1 MAAIT
6 RSFDV
11 SVWQKS
17 QSRWVGLPGRHDEA
31 RVRELRAQGH
41 DIRAYAVEEL
51 EPGRAER
58 LAEIDRM
65 LSEVRDRCLCAQDR
79 VTLRKALLRRKA
91 QLLGMAVAT

>member
-1 MAAIT
+1 MATIA
-6 RSFDV
+6 RQFEV
-11 SVWQKS
+11 SVWSKS
-17 QSRWVGLPGRHDEA
+17 KVAYVPLYGRRSESEVVALRARHD
-31 RVRELRAQGH
+31 V
-41 DIRAYAVEEL
+41 RAYAVEEL